1 MAPEL
6 QSGSYLYSNSS
17 PTSAGSAIPIGTPK
31 GDVYSFAIIAQEIL
45 YRKGVF
51 YLTDEDRKNFFPTA
65 DSIHGT
71 EYDDYDNFPSNNNN
85 GMRCLSYRELFEGA
99 NKRGLRPSIDATICY
114 REIADL
120 LKKCWSD
127 QAYERPD
134 FTVIRDTMRKST
146 K

>member
-1 MAPEL
+1 M
-6 QSGSYLYSNSS
+6 
-17 PTSAGSAIPIGTPK
+17 GTQK
-31 GDVYSFAIIAQEIL
+31 GDVYSFAIIAQEIF

-51 YLTDEDRKNFFPTA
+51 YLTDEDRENFFPTA
-65 DSIHGT
+65 DSNHALT
-71 EYDDYDNFPSNNNN
+71 TNDYDDYDNMP
-85 GMRCLSYRELFEGA
+85 GGGGPRRLTYRELYEGA
-99 NKRGLRPSIDATICY
+99 TKRGLRPSIDATICY

-127 QAYERPD
+127 LAYDRPD